1 MIRSLH
7 HHTPHLV
14 LIPQPTVIVSMQAL
28 ALVQQDLGGKKEEL
42 HQEVVRSIR
51 HQTPHLASM
60 PQPTVIVSMQAQL
73 TVIVSM
79 QALALVQQDL
89 EGKKEEL
96 HQEVVR
102 STKYKNVHLK
112 IQDAISEVSD
122 CMTPA
127 GSSRCSSSSSSAFS
141 CVHAGPTYK
150 HMSFAYAFE
159 RLRAT

>member
-1 MIRSLH
+1 
-7 HHTPHLV
+7 
-14 LIPQPTVIVSMQAL
+14 
-28 ALVQQDLGGKKEEL
+28 
-42 HQEVVRSIR
+42 
-51 HQTPHLASM
+51 
-60 PQPTVIVSMQAQL
+60 
-73 TVIVSM
+73 M

-127 GSSRCSSSSSSAFS
+127 GSSRCSSSSSVFRYVQSEHVITGHLHAF
-141 CVHAGPTYK
+141 VRPQ
-150 HMSFAYAFE
+150 
-159 RLRAT
+159 ATCHLLAHPHTDHLPHPQTDHLLI

>member
-1 MIRSLH
+1 
-7 HHTPHLV
+7 
-14 LIPQPTVIVSMQAL
+14 
-28 ALVQQDLGGKKEEL
+28 
-42 HQEVVRSIR
+42 
-51 HQTPHLASM
+51 
-60 PQPTVIVSMQAQL
+60 
-73 TVIVSM
+73 M

-127 GSSRCSSSSSSAFS
+127 GSSRCSSSSSAFKYMQS
-141 CVHAGPTYK
+141 SHTTTGHPHALWTPSSYRPPAGSSI
-150 HMSFAYAFE
+150 H
-159 RLRAT
+159 

>member
-1 MIRSLH
+1 MTRSIK
-7 HHTPHLV
+7 HHTSPSV
-14 LIPQPTVIVSMQAL
+14 LISGP
-28 ALVQQDLGGKKEEL
+28 
-42 HQEVVRSIR
+42 
-51 HQTPHLASM
+51 
-60 PQPTVIVSMQAQL
+60 

-127 GSSRCSSSSSSAFS
+127 GSSRCSSSSA
-141 CVHAGPTYK
+141 VYMQGRHTITGHL
-150 HMSFAYAFE
+150 HMPLNAFE
-159 RLRAT
+159 LHDPCWLIQVLFFFICIQPYTCRANTQSQVICICF

>member
-1 MIRSLH
+1 MSANDQ
-7 HHTPHLV
+7 V
-14 LIPQPTVIVSMQAL
+14 YQAPYTT
-28 ALVQQDLGGKKEEL
+28 LGVGL
-42 HQEVVRSIR
+42 RTNSHCG
-51 HQTPHLASM
+51 
-60 PQPTVIVSMQAQL
+60 
-73 TVIVSM
+73 M

-127 GSSRCSSSSSSAFS
+127 GSSRCSSSPSAFS
-141 CVHAGPTYK
+141 FIRAGPIYERI
-150 HMSFAYAFE
+150 SFAYAFE
-159 RLRAT
+159 CLWVTCHLLARPGALLLHLAFSPIHAGPTYNHRSLA